1 MNDTTF
7 RIIISYVSSNEMN
20 GINYT
25 LTLILS
31 ICFWSILIGMFFW
44 LSCKNYNT
52 KFLKNF
58 QWTTFFIVLLG
69 GTALYWIGYYHT
81 SSVENVFTLPF
92 RSLISSLKMFIFESD
107 LIEVDEIH
115 HSNTIY
121 MVCIIFCH
129 VLAILTTT
137 LFILQIFF
145 RRFFVRIFL
154 SFRLK
159 TGKETKGYF
168 FFGANDLTITLANDI
183 NKKKIKTQ
191 QEKSFL
197 LFVDKIKTSV
207 FDSLN
212 FKENIK
218 KTENAELFY
227 KVEHTQSILLNDN
240 FRITTNNNGE
250 YNSLKKLNIIKN
262 ILRQESHL
270 FFFNENDEDNM
281 SFALAVIEELQKYT
295 DITNKIYVYV
305 KTDIDDSAIIL
316 DNVNKEKED
325 NKIKVIS
332 SNIEIRIINA
342 PSIISHQIIQEHN
355 PIDVIYTPKDEKH
368 FHGFYPLIIGFNSI
382 GKEILNQLIVHGQ
395 YGIRKEDGTL
405 EENPFKAIAIDC
417 NMDTLMSLYA
427 NTNPDVEKN
436 YTIDFVNAEV
446 NSSNYFK
453 AIRENIDQINYV
465 VICLGND
472 SLNIK
477 TALELNTIINNQRN
491 KNVTIY
497 VHISSNEEYNYYN
510 LANEGLH
517 KNIKIFGRGKEIF
530 TEDIIVKETYWQRAK
545 KVNQAYNNIYG
556 NNSAWEEIPMFEKLS
571 NLSVAQHISAK
582 LKILGLTE
590 TQLSNK
596 DDSEIFN
603 DEDLI
608 LLAYNEHLRW
618 NAFSFVNGWKTMQLN
633 FNIPQ
638 EKRIRKESKT
648 KEHICLTS
656 WDGLLNADKYMGK
669 EHGFYQEIDY
679 EIIRK
684 IKEIIS

>member
-1 MNDTTF
+1 MDDTTF
-7 RIIISYVSSNEMN
+7 RIFTCIINITEVN
-20 GINYT
+20 GINY
-25 LTLILS
+25 TLILS
-31 ICFWSILIGMFFW
+31 ICFWSILLGMFFL
-44 LSCKNYNT
+44 LSRKNYNT
-52 KFLKNF
+52 KFLKKF
-58 QWTTFFIVLLG
+58 QWTTFFIALLG
-69 GTALYWIGYYHT
+69 GTVLYWIGYYHT
-81 SSVENVFTLPF
+81 SCVENIFTLPF

-129 VLAILTTT
+129 VLAILTST

-154 SFRLK
+154 FLRLTK
-159 TGKETKGYF
+159 RKETKGYF

-191 QEKSFL
+191 QEESFL
-197 LFVDKIKTSV
+197 LFVDKIKKSV

-212 FKENIK
+212 IKENIK

-227 KVEHTQSILLNDN
+227 KVEHTQAILLNDN

-262 ILRQESHL
+262 IFHQESHL
-270 FFFNENDEDNM
+270 FFFSENDEDNI
-281 SFALAVIEELQKYT
+281 SLALAVIEELQKFT

-316 DNVNKEKED
+316 DNVNKD
-325 NKIKVIS
+325 NKIKVNS

-342 PSIISHQIIQEHN
+342 PSIISHQLIQKHN
-355 PIDVIYTPKDEKH
+355 PIDIIYTPKEEKH

-427 NTNPDVEKN
+427 NINPDVEKN

-446 NSSNYFK
+446 NSSKYFK
-453 AIRENIDQINYV
+453 AIRENINQINYV

-491 KNVTIY
+491 KNVPIY
-497 VHISSNEEYNYYN
+497 VHISSNEDYNYYN

-530 TEDIIVKETYWQRAK
+530 TEDIIVKETCWQRAK
-545 KVNQAYNNIYG
+545 RVHKSYNDIYKS
-556 NNSAWEEIPMFEKLS
+556 NSAWEEITMFEKIS
-571 NLSVAQHISAK
+571 NLSVAQHIPAK

-590 TQLSNK
+590 TQLK
-596 DDSEIFN
+596 DKDESEIFN
-603 DEDLI
+603 DNDLI

-618 NAFSFVNGWKTMQLN
+618 NAFSFVNGWRTMQLD
-633 FNIPQ
+633 FSIPQ
-638 EKRIRKESKT
+638 EIRKRKNNKT

-656 WDGLLNADKYMGK
+656 WGNLLNADEYIGEKK
-669 EHGFYQEIDY
+669 GFFQTIDY
-679 EIIRK
+679 EIMKR
-684 IKEIIS
+684 IKKIIS